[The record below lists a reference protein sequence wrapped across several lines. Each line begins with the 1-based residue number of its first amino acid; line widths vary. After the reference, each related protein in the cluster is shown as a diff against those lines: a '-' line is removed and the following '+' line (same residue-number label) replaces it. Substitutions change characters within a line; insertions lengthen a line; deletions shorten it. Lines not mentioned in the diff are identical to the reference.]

1 MKMTKDSS
9 KTKKQVDDLT
19 DKLTR
24 VLADYQ
30 NLEKRIAREKE
41 EFIDFA
47 NAKLVVKILPAL
59 DSLEKAEAHLKDA
72 GLSLAIKQL
81 TDSLKAEGL
90 EKIEVLGKEF
100 NPEEMECV
108 QVADGGKDNE
118 VAEEIRSGYRL
129 NDKVLRPAQVRVYK
143 NETKQE
149 AQDSEKED
157 LQKTDFV

>member
-1 MKMTKDSS
+1 MAKDSL
-9 KTKKQVDDLT
+9 KTKKQIDDLT

-30 NLEKRIAREKE
+30 NLEKRIAREKG

-47 NAKLVVKILPAL
+47 SAKLAVKILPAI
-59 DSLEKAEAHLKDA
+59 DSLEKAEIHLNDA

-81 TDSLKAEGL
+81 TDSLKTEGL

-100 NPEEMECV
+100 NPEEMECIQIV
-108 QVADGGKDNE
+108 EGEKDNE
-118 VAEEIRSGYRL
+118 VAEEIRGGYRL
-129 NDKVLRPAQVRVYK
+129 NGKVLRVAQVKVAK
-143 NETKQE
+143 KE
-149 AQDSEKED
+149 A